1 MIRAAIF
8 LAIFLLSSS
17 PVLSSEIIVATAS
30 NALKV
35 VRELART
42 YQELEGT
49 EVRIVSGSTGKLYAQ
64 IVNGAPYDV
73 FLSADKE
80 RPHLL
85 EQKGIGIK
93 GTRFT
98 YARGVLVVWTRDGI
112 TLHSIEDLTD
122 PRIRLV
128 AIANPDTAP
137 YGRAAIEVLENRGLL
152 DRLRGKLLYG
162 ENVSQA
168 LGFAL
173 TGNADASIV
182 ALSTVHGTTGRIF
195 RIDPSLHSPI
205 EQDAIALR
213 DSPQALKFLK
223 FLRSP
228 RAQSLFEKYGYIVPS
243 SF

>member
-152 DRLRGKLLYG
+152 DRLKGKLLYG

-195 RIDPSLHSPI
+195 RIAPSLHSPI